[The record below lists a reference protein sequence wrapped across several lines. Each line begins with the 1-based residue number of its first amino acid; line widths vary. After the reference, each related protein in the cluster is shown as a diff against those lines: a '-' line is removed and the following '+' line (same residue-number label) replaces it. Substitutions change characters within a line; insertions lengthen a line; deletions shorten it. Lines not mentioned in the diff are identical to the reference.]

1 MFKVCKILAFVY
13 WIAKK
18 LHCRCSTRSWIPI
31 PLTLMMHQSPCSCAF
46 IVGFQQ
52 ILYIGF
58 HAYLTY
64 FRNQC
69 FHCFKQNKRY
79 LRMVSKIG
87 KNRCMVSVWK
97 FTKILWEQNFF
108 LHLCWINLDGGS
120 WNDLGEAIFVTTL
133 SIFHSNR
140 NSQHPIK

>member
-52 ILYIGF
+52 ILYIGL
-58 HAYLTY
+58 HEYLTH
-64 FRNQC
+64 FRNPR
-69 FHCFKQNKRY
+69 FHCFKQINAIWEWYQKLEKIDPWFLFENSTKFRECRIFSYICWGWTSMGRVKIIWGEQY
-79 LRMVSKIG
+79 LLLH
-87 KNRCMVSVWK
+87 
-97 FTKILWEQNFF
+97 FHYF
-108 LHLCWINLDGGS
+108 LPLETANTH
-120 WNDLGEAIFVTTL
+120 
-133 SIFHSNR
+133 
-140 NSQHPIK
+140 